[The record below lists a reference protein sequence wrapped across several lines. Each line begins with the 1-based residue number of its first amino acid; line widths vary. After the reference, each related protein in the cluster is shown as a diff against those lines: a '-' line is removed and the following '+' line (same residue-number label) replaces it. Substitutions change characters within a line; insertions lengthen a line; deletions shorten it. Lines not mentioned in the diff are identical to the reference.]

1 MQQRQFKDVGGTS
14 GGLGEFFLG
23 LGLACAGGY
32 FLTQQVSVSSNMFT
46 MWGYNSF
53 GLSLI
58 PFFLGVLLLFAN
70 AKSIAGHVL
79 LYLGLIIIFA
89 GVIMNLRI
97 YFQPTSLF
105 NTLMMLGLLAAGV
118 GLIIKSLRPHSDE
131 EK

>member
-1 MQQRQFKDVGGTS
+1 MQQRQLKDVGGTS
-14 GGLGEFFLG
+14 GGLAEFFLG
-23 LGLACAGGY
+23 LGLAAAGGY

-58 PFFLGVLLLFAN
+58 PFILGVMLLFAD

-79 LYLGLIIIFA
+79 LYLGLIIILA

-118 GLIIKSLRPHSDE
+118 GLIIKSLRPHIDE

>member
-1 MQQRQFKDVGGTS
+1 MQQRQLKDVGGTS
-14 GGLGEFFLG
+14 GGLAEFFLG
-23 LGLACAGGY
+23 LGLASAGGY

-58 PFFLGVLLLFAN
+58 PFILGVMLLFAD

-79 LYLGLIIIFA
+79 LYLGLIIILA

-118 GLIIKSLRPHSDE
+118 GLIIKSLRPHIDE